1 MSVQLIVYPQNY
13 EGQYSVYSTPFY
25 TEYVSD
31 YSFNIGALG
40 TGFSGSAGNIGS
52 AISNLIPLNIWQQYN
67 ITGGSFTS
75 ANPATVSSGKI
86 TLDSASSASLTGAY
100 QLISNLT
107 IGSSYVLEV
116 ERLAGTTGI
125 VIIGHSGNWT
135 VNGTQYKP
143 ILFSVL
149 PNTVG
154 THTFTFTATDTE
166 QVFLINYY
174 NEDNTNLEI
183 GSVSIKESVASAPTV
198 DAFSDGQVIL
208 DLYEESNIP
217 LSLSVDNFKNV
228 AEKSQSYSK
237 AFKLPSTKRNN
248 KIFSSLYDVT
258 RSVKSDI
265 YAFNPYK
272 KTKAILK
279 EDGYT
284 IFDGYLRLID
294 ITEKEEEVSY
304 SVNLYGDTI
313 TLADTLKDKKFKDID
328 FTELG
333 HDYDKA
339 NIKLSHYD
347 NNGVVLTTALPT
359 SSFAYKSAL
368 GTGKTDVIKYPFVKW
383 NGSSYLNAGN
393 VVLQKL
399 EDAFRPFINCKY
411 LVDRIITEAGF
422 TYNSD
427 FLESTDFTKLF
438 MDFNWGSDN
447 TPNSTTTTMF
457 NAKGYL
463 ENFAT
468 TSYTS
473 LEVEFWNNGINAVL
487 APSVWSVVNN
497 KFTASVNNQNFNI
510 SYNYDLENSSASS
523 AHTLTARWVHK
534 DSSGNVLEEID
545 LTNQSIAIGGNYSF
559 QGSFTRLLQSGE
571 TLAPEFLADTTSKIR
586 QKAGTT
592 PSQYSAGTETSEIT
606 LLLSVEAITNNS
618 ILLSLRGD
626 LGQWEYLKGLLNMFN
641 LLVLQD
647 KDNPANLII
656 EPYKAVFIDDTL
668 SQYITHTTHDWTNK
682 VDVTEMKLTPL
693 KLKKRVLLDFVEDS
707 NDYATEIYKNATG
720 YKYGS
725 QEVDASTFNL
735 LEGETKVSAKPFGS
749 TFIKPIFDGFTTEM
763 TIPVIYAGKEDGTF
777 EGFNNKPRILYNNGR
792 VTMSSNT
799 YYIPAQNGLSSENQS
814 SFGQMSHLSEIPT
827 TATTK
832 DYNFKTG
839 QLIGSIGNTPV
850 DNLYNEYWAPYY
862 DELYNPDTK
871 EVKLKVYLSPSEI
884 SNFNFYD
891 KCRIKNALY
900 RVNKIDYK
908 PYEMSTVELILI

>member
-13 EGQYSVYSTPFY
+13 EGQYSVYSTPFF

-125 VIIGHSGNWT
+125 VILGHQGNWT

-333 HDYDKA
+333 HDYDKD

-359 SSFAYKSAL
+359 SSFAYKAAL

-438 MDFNWGSDN
+438 MDFNFGVVEP
-447 TPNSTTTTMF
+447 TEIEIGKYKPYYTTNGIF
-457 NAKGYL
+457 Y
-463 ENFAT
+463 AT
-468 TSYTS
+468 TSFQNIPIPTQSFSTYLGWDATNYKFVAPNDGTQYNVYYVA
-473 LEVEFWNNGINAVL
+473 EIN
-487 APSVWSVVNN
+487 WSNTTTV
-497 KFTASVNNQNFNI
+497 
-510 SYNYDLENSSASS
+510 
-523 AHTLTARWVHK
+523 RWVHK
-534 DSSGNVLEEID
+534 DGSGNVINEID
-545 LTNQSIAIGGNYSF
+545 LQVLSGTLITGSFSIILSSSDTLEFQFKSVGTAAIASNNNTSIGVSLGGTIASTNQ
-559 QGSFTRLLQSGE
+559 
-571 TLAPEFLADTTSKIR
+571 TL
-586 QKAGTT
+586 KA
-592 PSQYSAGTETSEIT
+592 
-606 LLLSVEAITNNS
+606 
-618 ILLSLRGD
+618 LRGD

-682 VDVTEMKLTPL
+682 VDVSEMKLTPL

-707 NDYATEIYKNATG
+707 NDYATGIYKNATG

-735 LEGETKVSAKPFGS
+735 LEGETKVSAKPFAS

-799 YYIPAQNGLSSENQS
+799 YYIPAQNGLSSENQD

-839 QLIGSIGNTPV
+839 QLIGSIGSTPV

-884 SNFNFYD
+884 SDFNFYD
-891 KCRIKNALY
+891 KCRIKNQLY

>member
-13 EGQYSVYSTPFY
+13 EGQYSVYSTPFF

-31 YSFNIGALG
+31 YSFNIGTLG

-52 AISNLIPLNIWQQYN
+52 AISNLVPLNIWQQYN

-75 ANPATVSSGKI
+75 VNPATISSGKI

-107 IGSSYVLEV
+107 IGSSYVLKV
-116 ERLAGTTGI
+116 ERLAGTTGF
-125 VIIGHSGNWT
+125 VILGHSGNWT

-143 ILFSVL
+143 LHFTSL

-166 QVFLINYY
+166 QVFLINYS
-174 NEDNTNLEI
+174 NDDNTNLEI

-359 SSFAYKSAL
+359 SSFAYKAAL
-368 GTGKTDVIKYPFVKW
+368 GTTKTDVIKYPFVKW
-383 NGSSYLNAGN
+383 NGSSYLDSGN

-438 MDFNWGSDN
+438 MDFNFGVVEPTDIEIGKYK
-447 TPNSTTTTMF
+447 PYYTT
-457 NAKGYL
+457 
-463 ENFAT
+463 
-468 TSYTS
+468 
-473 LEVEFWNNGINAVL
+473 NGIFYASTSFQNIPIPTQSFSTYLGWDATNYKFV
-487 APSVWSVVNN
+487 APNDG
-497 KFTASVNNQNFNI
+497 TQYNI
-510 SYNYDLENSSASS
+510 YYVAEINWV
-523 AHTLTARWVHK
+523 HTTTARWVHK
-534 DSSGNVLEEID
+534 DGSGNVINEID
-545 LTNQSIAIGGNYSF
+545 LQVLSGTLITGSFSIILSSSDTLEFQFKSVGTAAIASNNNTSIGVSLGGTIASTNQ
-559 QGSFTRLLQSGE
+559 
-571 TLAPEFLADTTSKIR
+571 TL
-586 QKAGTT
+586 KA
-592 PSQYSAGTETSEIT
+592 
-606 LLLSVEAITNNS
+606 
-618 ILLSLRGD
+618 LRGD
-626 LGQWEYLKGLLNMFN
+626 LGQWEYLKGLLTMFN

-656 EPYKAVFIDDTL
+656 EPYKSVFIDDSL
-668 SQYITHTTHDWTNK
+668 SQYITHTTHDWTSK
-682 VDVTEMKLTPL
+682 VDVSEMKLTPL

-707 NDYATEIYKNATG
+707 NDYATGIYKNATG

-735 LEGETKVSAKPFGS
+735 LEGETKVSAKPFAS

-884 SNFNFYD
+884 SNFDFYE
-891 KCRIKNALY
+891 KIRIKNALY

>member
-13 EGQYSVYSTPFY
+13 EGQYSVYSTPFF

-40 TGFSGSAGNIGS
+40 TGFSGSAGNMGS

-86 TLDSASSASLTGAY
+86 TLDSSTSSGYSLTGAY

-107 IGSSYVLEV
+107 IGSSYVLNV

-125 VIIGHSGNWT
+125 VTLGHQGNWT
-135 VNGTQYKP
+135 VNGTMYKP
-143 ILFSVL
+143 LPFFSL

-154 THTFTFTATDTE
+154 THTFTFTAIDTE
-166 QVFLINYY
+166 QVFLVNYA
-174 NEDNTNLEI
+174 NNDNTNLEI

-237 AFKLPSTKRNN
+237 SFKLPSTKRNN

-304 SVNLYGDTI
+304 NVNLYSDTI

-333 HDYDKA
+333 HTYDKA

-359 SSFAYKSAL
+359 SSFAYKAAL
-368 GTGKTDVIKYPFVKW
+368 GTTKTDVIKYPFVKW

-438 MDFNWGSDN
+438 MDFNFGVVEPTEIEIGKYKPYYITNPPGLS
-447 TPNSTTTTMF
+447 STTSFQNIPIATQSFSTYLGWDATNYKF
-457 NAKGYL
+457 VAPNDGTQYNVYYLAEIFGTGAK
-463 ENFAT
+463 T
-468 TSYTS
+468 
-473 LEVEFWNNGINAVL
+473 V
-487 APSVWSVVNN
+487 
-497 KFTASVNNQNFNI
+497 
-510 SYNYDLENSSASS
+510 
-523 AHTLTARWVHK
+523 RWVHK
-534 DSSGNVLEEID
+534 DGSGNLINEID
-545 LTNQSIAIGGNYSF
+545 LQVLSGTIF
-559 QGSFTRLLQSGE
+559 QGSFSIILSSSD
-571 TLAPEFLADTTSKIR
+571 TLEFQFK
-586 QKAGTT
+586 
-592 PSQYSAGTETSEIT
+592 SAGTSVIASNNHTSIGVSLGGTIASTNQT
-606 LLLSVEAITNNS
+606 LKA
-618 ILLSLRGD
+618 LRGD
-626 LGQWEYLKGLLNMFN
+626 LGQWDFLKGLLNMFN

-656 EPYKAVFIDDTL
+656 EPYKSVFIDDTL
-668 SQYITHTTHDWTNK
+668 SQYITHTTHDWTSK
-682 VDVTEMKLTPL
+682 VDVSEMKLTPI
-693 KLKKRVLLDFVEDS
+693 KLKKKVLLDFVEDS
-707 NDYATEIYKNATG
+707 NDYATGIYKNATG

-735 LEGETKVSAKPFGS
+735 LEGETKVSAKPFAS

-792 VTMSSNT
+792 VTMASNT
-799 YYIPAQNGLSSENQS
+799 YYIPAQNGQTSENQD

-850 DNLYNEYWAPYY
+850 DNLYNEYWSPYY

-891 KCRIKNALY
+891 KVRIKNALY

>member
-13 EGQYSVYSTPFY
+13 EGQYSVYSTPFF

-31 YSFNIGALG
+31 YSFNIGTLG

-116 ERLAGTTGI
+116 ERLAGTTGF
-125 VIIGHSGNWT
+125 VILGHSGNWT

-143 ILFSVL
+143 LHFTNL

-166 QVFLINYY
+166 QVFLINYS
-174 NEDNTNLEI
+174 NDDNTNLEI
-183 GSVSIKESVASAPTV
+183 GSISIKESVASAPTV

-228 AEKSQSYSK
+228 AEKSQSFTK

-294 ITEKEEEVSY
+294 ISEKEEEVSY
-304 SVNLYGDTI
+304 NVNLYSDTI

-328 FTELG
+328 FTELN
-333 HDYDKA
+333 HTYDKA

-359 SSFAYKSAL
+359 SSFAYKAAL

-383 NGSSYLNAGN
+383 NGNTYLDSGN

-447 TPNSTTTTMF
+447 TPVLSGSNSDIGLQGSIST
-457 NAKGYL
+457 
-463 ENFAT
+463 FAA
-468 TSYTS
+468 TSYTTIPIDIWQNS
-473 LEVEFWNNGINAVL
+473 LGATCSISQFNDTNNNFVADQNTQSYSCSYGFIVENTD
-487 APSVWSVVNN
+487 SSSRDVN
-497 KFTASVNNQNFNI
+497 F
-510 SYNYDLENSSASS
+510 
-523 AHTLTARWVHK
+523 RWVHK
-534 DSSGNVLEEID
+534 DSSGNELNEID
-545 LTNQSIAIGGNYSF
+545 LQTVTVPAGSLYTYT
-559 QGSFTRLLQSGE
+559 GSFTEILNSGD
-571 TLAPEFLADTTSKIR
+571 TLEAQFLAS
-586 QKAGTT
+586 AGSVVRLKT
-592 PSQYSAGTETSEIT
+592 PSGTPTANMLVLVYVST
-606 LLLSVEAITNNS
+606 LNIVSDGVLTA
-618 ILLSLRGD
+618 LRGD
-626 LGQWEYLKGLLNMFN
+626 LGQWEYLKGLLTMFN

-656 EPYKAVFIDDTL
+656 EPYKSVFIDDTL
-668 SQYITHTTHDWTNK
+668 SQYITHKTHDWTNK
-682 VDVTEMKLTPL
+682 VDVSEMKLTPL

-763 TIPVIYAGKEDGTF
+763 TIPVIYAGKEDGNF

-792 VTMSSNT
+792 VTMASNT
-799 YYIPAQNGLSSENQS
+799 YYIPPQNGLNSENQA
-814 SFGQMSHLSEIPT
+814 SFGQFSHLSEIPT

-850 DNLYNEYWAPYY
+850 DNLFNTYWQPYF

-891 KCRIKNALY
+891 KCRIKNQLY

>member
-13 EGQYSVYSTPFY
+13 EGQYSVYSTPFF

-40 TGFSGSAGNIGS
+40 TGFSGSAGNQGS

-86 TLDSASSASLTGAY
+86 TLDSSTSSGYSLTGAY

-107 IGSSYVLEV
+107 IGSSYVLNV

-125 VIIGHSGNWT
+125 VTLGHQGNWT
-135 VNGTQYKP
+135 VNGTMYKP
-143 ILFSVL
+143 LPFFSL

-154 THTFTFTATDTE
+154 THTFTFTAIDTE
-166 QVFLINYY
+166 QVFLVNYA
-174 NEDNTNLEI
+174 NNDNTNLEI

-237 AFKLPSTKRNN
+237 SFKLPSTKRNN

-304 SVNLYGDTI
+304 NVNLYSDTI

-333 HDYDKA
+333 HTYDKA

-359 SSFAYKSAL
+359 SSFAYKAAL
-368 GTGKTDVIKYPFVKW
+368 GTTKTDVIKYPFVKW

-438 MDFNWGSDN
+438 MDFNFGVVEPTEIEIGKYKPYYITNPPGLS
-447 TPNSTTTTMF
+447 STTSFQNIPIATQSFSTYLGWDATNYKF
-457 NAKGYL
+457 VAPNDGTQYNVYYLAEIFGTGAK
-463 ENFAT
+463 T
-468 TSYTS
+468 
-473 LEVEFWNNGINAVL
+473 V
-487 APSVWSVVNN
+487 
-497 KFTASVNNQNFNI
+497 
-510 SYNYDLENSSASS
+510 
-523 AHTLTARWVHK
+523 RWVHK
-534 DSSGNVLEEID
+534 DGSGNLINEID
-545 LTNQSIAIGGNYSF
+545 LQVLSGTIF
-559 QGSFTRLLQSGE
+559 QGSFSIILSSSD
-571 TLAPEFLADTTSKIR
+571 TLEFQFK
-586 QKAGTT
+586 
-592 PSQYSAGTETSEIT
+592 SAGTSVIASNNHTSIGVSLGGTIASTNQT
-606 LLLSVEAITNNS
+606 LKA
-618 ILLSLRGD
+618 LRGD
-626 LGQWEYLKGLLNMFN
+626 LGQWDFLKGLLNMFN

-656 EPYKAVFIDDTL
+656 EPYKSVFIDDTL
-668 SQYITHTTHDWTNK
+668 SQYITHTTHDWTSK
-682 VDVTEMKLTPL
+682 VDVSEMKLTPI
-693 KLKKRVLLDFVEDS
+693 KLKKKVLLDFVEDS
-707 NDYATEIYKNATG
+707 NDYATGIYKNATG

-735 LEGETKVSAKPFGS
+735 LEGETKVSAKPFAS

-792 VTMSSNT
+792 VTMASNT
-799 YYIPAQNGLSSENQS
+799 YYIPAQNGQTSENQD

-850 DNLYNEYWAPYY
+850 DNLYNEYWSPYY

-891 KCRIKNALY
+891 KVRIKNALY

>member
-13 EGQYSVYSTPFY
+13 EGQYSVYSTPFF

-125 VIIGHSGNWT
+125 VIIGHQGNWT

-333 HDYDKA
+333 HTYDKA

-359 SSFAYKSAL
+359 SSFAYKAAL

-447 TPNSTTTTMF
+447 TPVLSGSNSDIGLQGSIST
-457 NAKGYL
+457 
-463 ENFAT
+463 FAA
-468 TSYTS
+468 TSYTTIPIDIWQNS
-473 LEVEFWNNGINAVL
+473 LGATCSISQFNDTNNNFVADQNTQSYSCSYGFIVEN
-487 APSVWSVVNN
+487 
-497 KFTASVNNQNFNI
+497 T
-510 SYNYDLENSSASS
+510 DSSSRDV
-523 AHTLTARWVHK
+523 TFRWVHK
-534 DSSGNVLEEID
+534 DSSGNELNEID
-545 LTNQSIAIGGNYSF
+545 LQTVTVLAGSLYTYT
-559 QGSFTRLLQSGE
+559 GSFTEILNSGD
-571 TLAPEFLADTTSKIR
+571 TLEAQFLAS
-586 QKAGTT
+586 AGSVVRLKT
-592 PSQYSAGTETSEIT
+592 PSGTPTANMLVLVYVST
-606 LLLSVEAITNNS
+606 LNIVSDGVLTA
-618 ILLSLRGD
+618 LRGD
-626 LGQWEYLKGLLNMFN
+626 LGQWDFLKGLLNMFN

-682 VDVTEMKLTPL
+682 VDVSEMKLTPL

-735 LEGETKVSAKPFGS
+735 LEGETKVSAKPFAS

-839 QLIGSIGNTPV
+839 QLIGSIGSTPV
-850 DNLYNEYWAPYY
+850 DNLYNEYWSPYY

-891 KCRIKNALY
+891 KCRIKNQLY

>member
-13 EGQYSVYSTPFY
+13 EGQYSVYSTPFF

-135 VNGTQYKP
+135 VAGTQYKP

-217 LSLSVDNFKNV
+217 LSLSIDNFKNV
-228 AEKSQSYSK
+228 AEKSQSFTK

-304 SVNLYGDTI
+304 NVNLYGDTI

-333 HDYDKA
+333 HDYNKA

-359 SSFAYKSAL
+359 SSFAYKAAL
-368 GTGKTDVIKYPFVKW
+368 GTTKTDVIKYPFVKW
-383 NGSSYLNAGN
+383 NGSSYLSAGN

-411 LVDRIITEAGF
+411 LLDRIITEAGF

-438 MDFNWGSDN
+438 MDFNFGVVEP
-447 TPNSTTTTMF
+447 TEIEIGKYKPYYTTNGIFT
-457 NAKGYL
+457 
-463 ENFAT
+463 AT
-468 TSYTS
+468 TSFQNIPIPTQSFSTYLGWDATNYKFVAPNDGTQYNIYYVA
-473 LEVEFWNNGINAVL
+473 EIN
-487 APSVWSVVNN
+487 W
-497 KFTASVNNQNFNI
+497 T
-510 SYNYDLENSSASS
+510 
-523 AHTLTARWVHK
+523 HTTTARWVHK
-534 DSSGNVLEEID
+534 DSSGNLINEID
-545 LTNQSIAIGGNYSF
+545 LQVLSGTLITGSFSIILSSSDTLQFQFKSVGTAAIASNNNTSIGVSLGGTIASTNQ
-559 QGSFTRLLQSGE
+559 
-571 TLAPEFLADTTSKIR
+571 TLK
-586 QKAGTT
+586 
-592 PSQYSAGTETSEIT
+592 
-606 LLLSVEAITNNS
+606 
-618 ILLSLRGD
+618 SLRGD

-668 SQYITHTTHDWTNK
+668 SQYITHTTHDWTSK
-682 VDVTEMKLTPL
+682 VDVSEMKLTPL
-693 KLKKRVLLDFVEDS
+693 KLKKSVLLDFVEDS
-707 NDYATEIYKNATG
+707 NDYATGIYKNATG

-735 LEGETKVSAKPFGS
+735 LEGETKIEAKPFSS

-792 VTMSSNT
+792 VTMASNT
-799 YYIPAQNGLSSENQS
+799 YYIPPQNGEASENQA
-814 SFGQMSHLSEIPT
+814 SFGQFSHLSEIPT

-850 DNLYNEYWAPYY
+850 DNLYNEYWSPYY

-891 KCRIKNALY
+891 KIRIKSREF

>member
-13 EGQYSVYSTPFY
+13 EGQYSVYSTPFF

-31 YSFNIGALG
+31 YSFNIGTLG

-52 AISNLIPLNIWQQYN
+52 AISNLVPLNIWQQYN
-67 ITGGSFTS
+67 VTGGSFTS

-107 IGSSYVLEV
+107 IGSSYVLKI
-116 ERLAGTTGI
+116 ERLAGTTGF
-125 VIIGHSGNWT
+125 VILGHSGNWT

-143 ILFSVL
+143 LHFTNL

-166 QVFLINYY
+166 QVFLINYS
-174 NEDNTNLEI
+174 NDDNTNLEI

-198 DAFSDGQVIL
+198 DAFTDGQVIL

-217 LSLSVDNFKNV
+217 LSLSIDNFKNV
-228 AEKSQSYSK
+228 AEKSQSFTK

-304 SVNLYGDTI
+304 NVNLYSDTI

-328 FTELG
+328 FTELN
-333 HDYDKA
+333 HLYDKA

-359 SSFAYKSAL
+359 SSFAYKAAL

-383 NGSSYLNAGN
+383 NGNTYLDSGN

-438 MDFNWGSDN
+438 MDFNWGEGITPVYFSDKIRIASTYTIPDGYNNVQYTTNQIPPHYNTSTKKFTADQDNLTFSGYFSLTLLHTGGANETVKMRWIHKDSAGVTISSSQN
-447 TPNSTTTTMF
+447 TPVIQDTGGVYPELRSKSF
-457 NAKGYL
+457 NVTLNDNDTL
-463 ENFAT
+463 ELQTFVASSASNIDILPTYYDPASGI
-468 TSYTS
+468 SYTS
-473 LEVEFWNNGINAVL
+473 QCSVQTSSTATLIEALNIN
-487 APSVWSVVNN
+487 
-497 KFTASVNNQNFNI
+497 
-510 SYNYDLENSSASS
+510 
-523 AHTLTARWVHK
+523 
-534 DSSGNVLEEID
+534 
-545 LTNQSIAIGGNYSF
+545 
-559 QGSFTRLLQSGE
+559 
-571 TLAPEFLADTTSKIR
+571 
-586 QKAGTT
+586 
-592 PSQYSAGTETSEIT
+592 
-606 LLLSVEAITNNS
+606 
-618 ILLSLRGD
+618 RGD
-626 LGQWEYLKGLLNMFN
+626 LGQWEYLKGLLTMFN
-641 LLVLQD
+641 LMILQD

-656 EPYKAVFIDDTL
+656 EPYKSVFIDDSL
-668 SQYITHTTHDWTNK
+668 SQYITHKTHDWTNK
-682 VDVTEMKLTPL
+682 VDVSEMKLTPL
-693 KLKKRVLLDFVEDS
+693 KLKKRVLLDFVEES
-707 NDYATEIYKNATG
+707 SDYAAGVYKNTTG

-725 QEVDASTFNL
+725 KEIDASTFNL
-735 LEGETKVSAKPFGS
+735 LEGETKVSANPFGS
-749 TFIKPIFDGFTTEM
+749 TFIKPIFENFTTEM
-763 TIPVIYAGKEDGTF
+763 TIPVIYAGKDDGTF

-792 VTMSSNT
+792 ITMASNT
-799 YYIPAQNGLSSENQS
+799 YFIPAQKGLSSENQA
-814 SFGQMSHLSEIPT
+814 SFGQFSHLSDIPT
-827 TATTK
+827 NLNTK
-832 DYNFKTG
+832 DYHFHTG
-839 QLIGSIGNTPV
+839 QLISSIGSTPV
-850 DNLYNEYWAPYY
+850 DNLYNEYWSPYY

-884 SNFNFYD
+884 SDFNFYD
-891 KCRIKNALY
+891 KCRIKNQLY

>member
-13 EGQYSVYSTPFY
+13 EGQYSVYSTPFF

-86 TLDSASSASLTGAY
+86 TLDSSTSSGYSLTGAY

-107 IGSSYVLEV
+107 IGSSYVLNV

-125 VIIGHSGNWT
+125 VTLGHQGNWT
-135 VNGTQYKP
+135 VNGTMYKP
-143 ILFSVL
+143 LPFFSL

-154 THTFTFTATDTE
+154 THTFTFTAIDTE
-166 QVFLINYY
+166 QVFLLNYA
-174 NEDNTNLEI
+174 NNDNTNLEI

-228 AEKSQSYSK
+228 AEKSQSFTK

-304 SVNLYGDTI
+304 NVNLYSDTI

-328 FTELG
+328 FTELN
-333 HDYDKA
+333 HTYDKA

-359 SSFAYKSAL
+359 SSFAYKAAL
-368 GTGKTDVIKYPFVKW
+368 GTTKTDVIKYPFVKW

-438 MDFNWGSDN
+438 MDFNFGVVEPTEIEIGKYKPYYITNPPGLS
-447 TPNSTTTTMF
+447 STTSFQNIPIATQSFSTYLGWDATNYKF
-457 NAKGYL
+457 VAPNDGTQYNVYYLAEIFGTGAK
-463 ENFAT
+463 T
-468 TSYTS
+468 
-473 LEVEFWNNGINAVL
+473 V
-487 APSVWSVVNN
+487 
-497 KFTASVNNQNFNI
+497 
-510 SYNYDLENSSASS
+510 
-523 AHTLTARWVHK
+523 RWVHK
-534 DSSGNVLEEID
+534 DGSGNLINEID
-545 LTNQSIAIGGNYSF
+545 LQVLSGTIF
-559 QGSFTRLLQSGE
+559 QGSFSIILSSSD
-571 TLAPEFLADTTSKIR
+571 TLEFQFK
-586 QKAGTT
+586 
-592 PSQYSAGTETSEIT
+592 SAGTSVIASNNHTSIGVSLGGTIASTNQT
-606 LLLSVEAITNNS
+606 LKA
-618 ILLSLRGD
+618 LRGD
-626 LGQWEYLKGLLNMFN
+626 LGQWDFLKGLLNMFN

-656 EPYKAVFIDDTL
+656 EPYKSVFIDDTL
-668 SQYITHTTHDWTNK
+668 SQYITHKTHDWTSK
-682 VDVTEMKLTPL
+682 VDVSEMKLTPL
-693 KLKKRVLLDFVEDS
+693 KLKKRVLLDFVEES
-707 NDYATEIYKNATG
+707 SDYAAGVYKNTTG

-725 QEVDASTFNL
+725 KEIDASTFNL
-735 LEGETKVSAKPFGS
+735 LEGETKVSAKPFAS

-792 VTMSSNT
+792 VTMASNT
-799 YYIPAQNGLSSENQS
+799 YYIPAQNGQTSENQD

-850 DNLYNEYWAPYY
+850 DNLYNEYWSPYY

-884 SNFNFYD
+884 SDFNFYD
-891 KCRIKNALY
+891 KVRIKNALY

>member
-13 EGQYSVYSTPFY
+13 EGQYSVYSTPFF

-125 VIIGHSGNWT
+125 VIIGHQGNWT

-359 SSFAYKSAL
+359 SSFAYKAAL

-447 TPNSTTTTMF
+447 TPVLSGSNSDIGLQGSIST
-457 NAKGYL
+457 
-463 ENFAT
+463 FAA
-468 TSYTS
+468 TSYTTIPIDIWQNS
-473 LEVEFWNNGINAVL
+473 LGATCSISQFNDTNNNFVADQNTQSYSCSYGFIVEN
-487 APSVWSVVNN
+487 
-497 KFTASVNNQNFNI
+497 T
-510 SYNYDLENSSASS
+510 DSSSRDV
-523 AHTLTARWVHK
+523 TFRWVHK
-534 DSSGNVLEEID
+534 DSSGNELNEID
-545 LTNQSIAIGGNYSF
+545 LQTVTVLAGSLYTYT
-559 QGSFTRLLQSGE
+559 GSFTEILNSGD
-571 TLAPEFLADTTSKIR
+571 TLEAQFLAS
-586 QKAGTT
+586 AGSVVRLKT
-592 PSQYSAGTETSEIT
+592 PSGTPTANMLVLVYVST
-606 LLLSVEAITNNS
+606 LNIVSDGVLTA
-618 ILLSLRGD
+618 LRGD
-626 LGQWEYLKGLLNMFN
+626 LGQWDFLKGLLNMFN

-682 VDVTEMKLTPL
+682 VDVSEMKLTPL

-735 LEGETKVSAKPFGS
+735 LEGETKVSAKPFAS

-839 QLIGSIGNTPV
+839 QLIGSIGSTPV
-850 DNLYNEYWAPYY
+850 DNLYNEYWSPYY

-891 KCRIKNALY
+891 KCRIKNQLY